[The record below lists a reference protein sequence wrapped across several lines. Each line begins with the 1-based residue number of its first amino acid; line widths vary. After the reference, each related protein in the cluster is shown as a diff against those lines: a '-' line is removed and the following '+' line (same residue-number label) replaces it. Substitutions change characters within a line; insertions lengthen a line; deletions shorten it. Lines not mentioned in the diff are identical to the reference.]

1 MPPSPTERFVRRP
14 RLRLSLAV
22 ATGALA
28 LVTLAGCS
36 PQSAPSS
43 SASASAP
50 APGSTDGATSN
61 PGSTPTPTAT
71 PEAPNTPVT
80 LGCDEVLSPDDVY
93 TFNPNFGTAP
103 DYKPGSGSTAE
114 TAVKYDGVAC
124 GWLNQTS
131 GEVIAVAV
139 AQPSEARLTQLKDKA
154 IAQST
159 PVPTYG
165 TPPAADGFFSS
176 TAGTG
181 TAQVFSGKY
190 WVTLSSV
197 AFFEPGDVQELA
209 AAVLSHLP

>member
-1 MPPSPTERFVRRP
+1 VHLSPADRFVRHP
-14 RLRLSLAV
+14 RLRLSLAL

-28 LVTLAGCS
+28 LIALAGCS
-36 PQSAPSS
+36 AEPAPSAPSTTS
-43 SASASAP
+43 SVP
-50 APGSTDGATSN
+50 AATDGATAA
-61 PGSTPTPTAT
+61 PETTPTPTAT

-80 LGCDEVLSPDDVY
+80 LGCDQVLTPDDVY
-93 TFNPNFGTAP
+93 AFNPNFGTAP
-103 DYKPGSGSTAE
+103 DYKPEGGSVA
-114 TAVKYDGVAC
+114 AAALKYDGVAC

-139 AQPSEARLTQLKDKA
+139 AQPSAARLTQLKDKA
-154 IAQST
+154 IAEST

-165 TPPAADGFFSS
+165 TPPAADGFFKS

-197 AFFEPGDVQELA
+197 AFFEPGDAQQLA
-209 AAVLSHLP
+209 AAVVSHLQ